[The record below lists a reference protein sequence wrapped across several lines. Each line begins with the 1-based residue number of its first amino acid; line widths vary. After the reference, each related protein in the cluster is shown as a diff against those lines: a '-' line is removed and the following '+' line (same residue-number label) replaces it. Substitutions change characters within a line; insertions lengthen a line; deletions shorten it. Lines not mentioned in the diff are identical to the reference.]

1 MYWINPKKT
10 GGRGGFPPQVIWAI
24 AVLSGMKLWLLNLHV
39 IIIFDV
45 YNNWEKNFGGL
56 YKKDSKNFAFEKI
69 FFCKNEIEN
78 FQKFNFRK
86 YFLSNSTFQYQISI
100 WNDFSFHL
108 MYILSILVKNYIFSK
123 IFVLEAENFAL
134 SDEVTLA
141 PCFGKNLNHSMV
153 FEVFIE
159 G

>member
-1 MYWINPKKT
+1 MNYWLTLKRK
-10 GGRGGFPPQVIWAI
+10 GGGFPPQDIRAI
-24 AVLSGMKLWLLNLHV
+24 AVLSGTKLRLLNLHV

-45 YNNWEKNFGGL
+45 YNNWEKNLGGCI
-56 YKKDSKNFAFEKI
+56 KKIWKILCSKKI
-69 FFCKNEIEN
+69 FFCKNEIKN
-78 FQKFNFRK
+78 FQKFNFHK

>member
-1 MYWINPKKT
+1 MLTLKRP
-10 GGRGGFPPQVIWAI
+10 GGGFPPQDIRAI
-24 AVLSGMKLWLLNLHV
+24 AVFSGTKLWLLNLHV

-45 YNNWEKNFGGL
+45 YNNWEKNLGGL
-56 YKKDSKNFAFEKI
+56 YKKNLKNFAFEKI

-123 IFVLEAENFAL
+123 IFFLEAENFAL

>member
-1 MYWINPKKT
+1 MENSKRKNKKST
-10 GGRGGFPPQVIWAI
+10 LIKGFTV
-24 AVLSGMKLWLLNLHV
+24 
-39 IIIFDV
+39 
-45 YNNWEKNFGGL
+45 
-56 YKKDSKNFAFEKI
+56 
-69 FFCKNEIEN
+69 
-78 FQKFNFRK
+78 
-86 YFLSNSTFQYQISI
+86 
-100 WNDFSFHL
+100 
-108 MYILSILVKNYIFSK
+108 FSK